1 MKALFRPDIQ
11 EIEDE
16 IRRRSQDDIDTSVT
30 QV

>member
-1 MKALFRPDIQ
+1 MKALFRPDIP
-11 EIEDE
+11 EVEEE